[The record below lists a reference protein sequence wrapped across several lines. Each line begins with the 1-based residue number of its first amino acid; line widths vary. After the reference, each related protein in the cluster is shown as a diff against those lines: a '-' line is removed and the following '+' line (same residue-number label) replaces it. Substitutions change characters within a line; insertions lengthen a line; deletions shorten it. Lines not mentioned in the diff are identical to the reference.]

1 MTMAAVAE
9 LVLASSSVHRI
20 ALMERLRLPFR
31 SRPPNIDE
39 SVLAGE
45 APADLVRRLALAKAL
60 EVAKSYPDALV
71 IGSDEVAAASGQ
83 ILNKPEDHGAAV
95 RQLRMMSGQVVDFVT
110 GICLVNSRTGRR
122 QLDVVT
128 VQVEFRVLTDAGIR
142 RYLEW
147 DKPYDCAGSFKSE
160 AAGITLVERISSD
173 DNTALL
179 GLPLISLQGMLRN
192 EGYVIP

>member
-1 MTMAAVAE
+1 MAAAME
-9 LVLASSSVHRI
+9 LILASSSVNRI

-31 SRPPNIDE
+31 SHPPNIDE
-39 SVLAGE
+39 SILCDETPVA
-45 APADLVRRLALAKAL
+45 LVKRLAQAKAL
-60 EVAKSYPDALV
+60 EVAEIYPDALV
-71 IGSDEVAAASGQ
+71 IGSDEVAALDGQ
-83 ILNKPEDHGAAV
+83 ILNKPEDHATAV
-95 RQLRMMSGQVVDFVT
+95 SQLRMMSGQVVDFLT
-110 GICLVNSRTGRR
+110 GVCLVNSRTGRR

-128 VQVEFRVLTDAGIR
+128 AQVRFRTLTEAGIH

-147 DKPYDCAGSFKSE
+147 DKPYGCAGSFKSE
-160 AAGITLVERISSD
+160 AAGITLVDRISGD